1 MQHELAGGRAADAR
15 DAEARQ
21 QALWLILFARLDGRE
36 DLVGVLL
43 LADDALL
50 DEFFAPV
57 CQVVEVGNRRDVAF
71 LNQAVDGRLAESF
84 DVHGRAADEIEDVAL
99 ELGRATRILA
109 LDVRGVR
116 LAHGRRAADRAS
128 RADDKG
134 LCASWTLLPDDFLD
148 LRDDLA

>member
-21 QALWLILFARLDGRE
+21 QALRLILFARLDGRE

-57 CQVVEVGNRRDVAF
+57 CQVVEIGNRRDVAF
-71 LNQAVDGRLAESF
+71 LDQAVDGRLAESF

-134 LCASWTLLPDDFLD
+134 LCASWTLLLDDFLD